1 MERKQRKDDPKV
13 EEDYDEA
20 FDFFEDSLL
29 QIARL
34 RNQKAFIRH
43 VSIPRLLAT
52 SLSLESLRGNDGRV
66 RPKSRTQ
73 ILDPN
78 MNLLAS
84 QWETSLI
91 ERIFKAPEALVR
103 IQEQQGKSAQPLL
116 HNSAYKRKGPSC
128 WALMPQHDGSRS

>member
-43 VSIPRLLAT
+43 VRIPRPFAT
-52 SLSLESLRGNDGRV
+52 SLSLESLRGNDATRSVQKG
-66 RPKSRTQ
+66 TQ

-91 ERIFKAPEALVR
+91 ERILKVTQSLKACLFTAGQLQPWVEA
-103 IQEQQGKSAQPLL
+103 S
-116 HNSAYKRKGPSC
+116 
-128 WALMPQHDGSRS
+128 